1 MSRFRAMG
9 IKTYW
14 SCPVLLWL
22 FLAGTAEAQNCG
34 WSKID
39 HELGFDE
46 SGIWKPSTSR
56 TLMNGLTIA
65 QSRRA
70 LGRYR
75 LPARRDHVAGNQL
88 ADHWHRQCRGRKT

>member
-1 MSRFRAMG
+1 LHVAFSHKQAIVFAVRMEKRPMG

-14 SCPVLLWL
+14 LCLVLLSL

-46 SGIWKPSTSR
+46 SGIR
-56 TLMNGLTIA
+56 IFF
-65 QSRRA
+65 
-70 LGRYR
+70 
-75 LPARRDHVAGNQL
+75 
-88 ADHWHRQCRGRKT
+88 